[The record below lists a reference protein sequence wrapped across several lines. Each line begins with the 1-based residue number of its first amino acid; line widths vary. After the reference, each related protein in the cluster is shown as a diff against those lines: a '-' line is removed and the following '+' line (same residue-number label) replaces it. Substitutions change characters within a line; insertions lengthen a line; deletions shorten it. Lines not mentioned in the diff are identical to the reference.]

1 MNKLIV
7 IIVSLIS
14 SLALFADDYD
24 NDSYIRENPQI
35 VQDSVFEN
43 VSFSQ
48 YNFLNLNKN
57 KLTLNNSDLS
67 IFFNR
72 LQNSSTD
79 TINIVHIGD
88 SHIQADM
95 STKRTRTLLQNK
107 FGNAGRGIIIPF
119 KLSKTNEPRDYS
131 ITSTSIWTN
140 KKAIKRSDYCHSFTG
155 ISISPQNKDY
165 FDLTISTLSKFIP
178 EEFNNIKLY
187 HTGEISIDSL
197 NISDEIVDS
206 ISYNV
211 DEINIKLSVGV
222 NSLTLYM
229 SSDSGC
235 AISGAL
241 LSNSKAGIV
250 YNAIGNNGA
259 TFNTYN
265 SIGNIGKRVS
275 QISPQLIIL
284 SLGAN
289 DAYSKISP
297 TDFYNSIHKFVSDIQ
312 TNNPDASIILTT
324 PMESQKRKYIRKKGR
339 RRRKSYIINERVLL
353 LRNEILRYGKEH
365 KIPVYDWFEI
375 AGGENASQKWHNHKL
390 MGRDRIHYT
399 RVGYEIQ
406 GELFFNA
413 LLKEYNSYINSNC
426 HGNN

>member
-155 ISISPQNKDY
+155 I
-165 FDLTISTLSKFIP
+165 
-178 EEFNNIKLY
+178 
-187 HTGEISIDSL
+187 
-197 NISDEIVDS
+197 
-206 ISYNV
+206 
-211 DEINIKLSVGV
+211 
-222 NSLTLYM
+222 
-229 SSDSGC
+229 
-235 AISGAL
+235 
-241 LSNSKAGIV
+241 
-250 YNAIGNNGA
+250 
-259 TFNTYN
+259 
-265 SIGNIGKRVS
+265 
-275 QISPQLIIL
+275 
-284 SLGAN
+284 
-289 DAYSKISP
+289 
-297 TDFYNSIHKFVSDIQ
+297 
-312 TNNPDASIILTT
+312 
-324 PMESQKRKYIRKKGR
+324 
-339 RRRKSYIINERVLL
+339 
-353 LRNEILRYGKEH
+353 
-365 KIPVYDWFEI
+365 
-375 AGGENASQKWHNHKL
+375 
-390 MGRDRIHYT
+390 
-399 RVGYEIQ
+399 
-406 GELFFNA
+406 
-413 LLKEYNSYINSNC
+413 
-426 HGNN
+426 

>member
-1 MNKLIV
+1 M
-7 IIVSLIS
+7 VSI
-14 SLALFADDYD
+14 AF
-24 NDSYIRENPQI
+24 
-35 VQDSVFEN
+35 
-43 VSFSQ
+43 
-48 YNFLNLNKN
+48 
-57 KLTLNNSDLS
+57 
-67 IFFNR
+67 
-72 LQNSSTD
+72 
-79 TINIVHIGD
+79 
-88 SHIQADM
+88 
-95 STKRTRTLLQNK
+95 
-107 FGNAGRGIIIPF
+107 
-119 KLSKTNEPRDYS
+119 
-131 ITSTSIWTN
+131 WTN

-297 TDFYNSIHKFVSDIQ
+297 TDFYNSIHKLVSDIRS
-312 TNNPDASIILTT
+312 TAYIL
-324 PMESQKRKYIRKKGR
+324 PLESNG
-339 RRRKSYIINERVLL
+339 
-353 LRNEILRYGKEH
+353 IL
-365 KIPVYDWFEI
+365 V
-375 AGGENASQKWHNHKL
+375 
-390 MGRDRIHYT
+390 
-399 RVGYEIQ
+399 
-406 GELFFNA
+406 
-413 LLKEYNSYINSNC
+413 
-426 HGNN
+426 